1 MDDFVWIFDDGCVR
15 LHHRFYCLPWPDGED
30 YLSRLPDALLLH
42 ILSFLPTS
50 ESVRTS
56 LLARRWRHLWASVP
70 AIDFFFITEPSAKKI
85 GRFVASR
92 SGSCSIS
99 RLRLSRLAL
108 RDGAPLCDWLDY
120 AKSHGARDV
129 ALLRFSDWEHIPRAF
144 DILFDWPSLVSLELQ
159 LVPYNPC
166 VFRLPDR
173 IVLSNL
179 KTLSLSLDP
188 SEIRKESLARLIS
201 SCPNLEELTL
211 KARYALW
218 CDAIEI
224 AAPNLLRLSLRPAPP
239 KLRIICQKLQWLK
252 LTSRDH
258 VKQLHVEA
266 PSLISVQLRDPW
278 CFGSFARSFGNVNTF
293 VSSDPV
299 NLSHGQHGIAINSSP
314 SQTPTSKPYCCKSNT
329 DEIRRDRAIIYK
341 FSAVMNNDMDERRRL
356 REEAPTAG
364 GGVDARWR
372 GRRRA
377 LAAKPASCDT
387 WRLLRRVEVAS
398 PGAVAR
404 CQRCRWREETTTY
417 EEDPREQ
424 RRRWPPEA
432 AKQYPPRA
440 VVMAAKGGG
449 DGAHQRRQRRR
460 EGEEKRSG
468 RR

>member
-1 MDDFVWIFDDGCVR
+1 MEPNGTPPLALSMDDFVWIFDDGCVR
-15 LHHRFYCLPWPDGED
+15 LHHRFYCLPSPDGED

-129 ALLRFSDWEHIPRAF
+129 ALLRFSDWEYIPRAF
-144 DILFDWPSLVSLELQ
+144 EILFDWPSLVSLELQ

-166 VFRLPDR
+166 VFRLPDC

-224 AAPNLLRLSLRPAPP
+224 AAPNLVRLSLRPAPP

-278 CFGSFARSFGNVNTF
+278 CFGSFARSFGNWLSV
-293 VSSDPV
+293 VVPLPSS
-299 NLSHGQHGIAINSSP
+299 SSTKRHGI
-314 SQTPTSKPYCCKSNT
+314 
-329 DEIRRDRAIIYK
+329 ELMVGV
-341 FSAVMNNDMDERRRL
+341 AVI
-356 REEAPTAG
+356 
-364 GGVDARWR
+364 
-372 GRRRA
+372 A
-377 LAAKPASCDT
+377 LVFHITLSWFLIGHFDLG
-387 WRLLRRVEVAS
+387 LLVR
-398 PGAVAR
+398 
-404 CQRCRWREETTTY
+404 RCRST
-417 EEDPREQ
+417 
-424 RRRWPPEA
+424 WPGRSWWEA
-432 AKQYPPRA
+432 SWHTLP
-440 VVMAAKGGG
+440 
-449 DGAHQRRQRRR
+449 
-460 EGEEKRSG
+460 
-468 RR
+468 